1 MVFGVALSDETI
13 EVPVDN
19 APKPTE
25 SEKNVYER
33 VNELKL
39 DADKLETE
47 IKTKSEAFAAEEKKI
62 GKETEAM
69 KKRIEKKQQS
79 LDIWNKELKRMHS
92 RIEELK
98 AEVAQ
103 LEKRARARRPSSTVF
118 WVIARV
124 YLLKAWTCFIT
135 FWNSNQ
141 YTQAVQSAVVKY
153 GTICIN
159 YVVTFWNTTAYP
171 TLMRL
176 YEPYAPKVNEVI
188 ASMIAAVKKYG
199 MIAYSWTVEKLALQ
213 YELMKNTKFVKDYAD
228 VLMYI
233 TLVLIFN
240 ALWHAALLVL
250 AILTFPLRC
259 LCPCCCRKCCC
270 KNCKYCC
277 KNCKCCDKCCCKC
290 CKRDKCCDKCSDKCD
305 GKCCDKCEKCCCKGC
320 ASKN

>member
-1 MVFGVALSDETI
+1 MA
-13 EVPVDN
+13 
-19 APKPTE
+19 
-25 SEKNVYER
+25 
-33 VNELKL
+33 
-39 DADKLETE
+39 
-47 IKTKSEAFAAEEKKI
+47 
-62 GKETEAM
+62 
-69 KKRIEKKQQS
+69 
-79 LDIWNKELKRMHS
+79 
-92 RIEELK
+92 
-98 AEVAQ
+98 
-103 LEKRARARRPSSTVF
+103 
-118 WVIARV
+118 
-124 YLLKAWTCFIT
+124 
-135 FWNSNQ
+135 
-141 YTQAVQSAVVKY
+141 
-153 GTICIN
+153 
-159 YVVTFWNTTAYP
+159 FWNTTAYP

-176 YEPYAPKVNEVI
+176 YEPYTPKVNEII

-250 AILTFPLRC
+250 VIVTFPLRC

-270 KNCKYCC
+270 KNCKCCAC

-305 GKCCDKCEKCCCKGC
+305 GKCCDKCCKYCKCCDKCSDKCDGKCCDKCDKCCCKCC